1 MPHFSTR
8 FFSTGMSICCHGIRT
23 KRMICYYCG
32 GDTSVTNSRPQKRS
46 NKVWRRR
53 RCDNCQNIVST
64 LEAVDYEASLSFAS
78 LTGHLEP
85 FQRDK
90 LFVSVL
96 DSLKHRKTAVAD
108 ATALTDAAT
117 AKLMVCMDSSG
128 AIDRDSLTFQVQLLL
143 HRFDPAAGVQY
154 AAFHP
159 VKR

>member
-1 MPHFSTR
+1 M
-8 FFSTGMSICCHGIRT
+8 
-23 KRMICYYCG
+23 KCYYCG
-32 GDTSVTNSRPQKRS
+32 GETSVTNSRPQKRS
-46 NKVWRRR
+46 NKIWRRR

-64 LEAVDYEASLSFAS
+64 LEAVDYGASLSFKPKS
-78 LTGHLEP
+78 GKLQP
-85 FQRDK
+85 FSRDI

-96 DSLKHRKTAVAD
+96 DSLKHRKAAVSD
-108 ATALTDAAT
+108 ATALTDASL

-159 VKR
+159 VRR